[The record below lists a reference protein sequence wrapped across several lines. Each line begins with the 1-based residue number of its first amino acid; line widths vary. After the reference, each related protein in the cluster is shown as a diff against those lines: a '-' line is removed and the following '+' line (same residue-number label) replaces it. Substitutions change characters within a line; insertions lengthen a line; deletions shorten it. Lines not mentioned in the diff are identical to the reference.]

1 MRSYSLLLKVRQ
13 NFCEITVVEN
23 LTTVD
28 LDELVFC
35 RLDNQILRYT
45 ICLFTINGDITGKN
59 HFLQSN
65 HEHIDL
71 RETVAYSIIP
81 RYSEQ
86 NSIDFNRV
94 SNFKWNFL
102 QKFAKKRT

>member
-45 ICLFTINGDITGKN
+45 ISLFTINGDITGKN

-65 HEHIDL
+65 YEHIDL
-71 RETVAYSIIP
+71 REQVAYSIIP
-81 RYSEQ
+81 RRSE
-86 NSIDFNRV
+86 
-94 SNFKWNFL
+94 
-102 QKFAKKRT
+102 